1 MIINKDAAIEALTSE
16 NETLNSKADQVT
28 DRVSAVS
35 QALSCIESGE
45 LSGEGYA
52 SFAEYIRRLRLPA
65 LKTHAVA
72 YEALRAANTENIDA
86 LSALEGAI
94 GGVIDT
100 DELQRERDECQGQ
113 IDRIDASAG
122 EGDTSAD
129 ADVRRVSRLVDAVK
143 TYDAQI
149 AAANEY
155 ANTSAQFYEGAQQA
169 ADDMATANQDAA
181 SASFDAASGWQL
193 PTIGGWTAT
202 VDENYTHARAYDWLC
217 DNGTAEQRDAYGKA
231 IEDGSISAD
240 DIYDAS
246 KVGDA
251 NEQPFNVDLYASMA
265 RLPDDCVTDN
275 DVTAVSQAYMS
286 MWTANG
292 GEPDVASIDS
302 LLEWSYVPDG
312 TSTDLSEAY
321 QGPSYQDPHL
331 TGTVYGMERSSLFD
345 RMAQRSGELL
355 KDEPA
360 PEDKSSGFWLRMQA
374 VNTAQ
379 NLAADDTT
387 AHVKSRSADH
397 ADIALTIA
405 RQRENA
411 ESSQHTTAS
420 MVTLSFDDGFLYLPD
435 GSKGICFD
443 RNTHVYIAGNANDA
457 TLMLQALRF
466 GQQSGEQGENGSFD
480 VMGAIGG
487 EALETSF
494 DTTRDNLVEQMTE
507 GTAKETAKYVIA
519 VIGIIAAVVEKYQSY
534 CDQKNDSE
542 ESAIETKIVEQTG
555 GEMDRL
561 LNCTGVGFDLSRC
574 EGTEDHREALRHP
587 NIYTTNEV
595 DQWYD
600 DLAQEFSR
608 QRGKEVTGEQVR
620 NALRQDFIRVVTGEE
635 HPYPDSWLD
644 DVVHGRNEE
653 ITPKPPTKDYPTDAT
668 EEELDTYFQF
678 FTWTNKPASPGEEA
692 NNGFGLVDRETGEG
706 WDKKNAPTWFRYMMD
721 PTTYPDYVPGPIPE
735 SQP

>member
-251 NEQPFNVDLYASMA
+251 NEPPFNVDLYAGMA

-286 MWTANG
+286 MWTANS

-457 TLMLQALRF
+457 TLMLQSLRF
-466 GQQSGEQGENGSFD
+466 GQQSDDEQQSDGQKKNGQKKRGSFD

-487 EALETSF
+487 EVLETSF
-494 DTTRDNLVEQMTE
+494 DTTRDNIVEQMT
-507 GTAKETAKYVIA
+507 GGKAKGATKSAIA
-519 VIGIIAAVVEKYQSY
+519 VISIIAAVVEDYQSY
-534 CDQKNDSE
+534 VDQKNGNE
-542 ESAIETKIVEQTG
+542 ESSIETQVVGATG
-555 GEMDRL
+555 NEMDCL
-561 LNCTGVGFDLSRC
+561 LNYTGVGLDLSRC
-574 EGTEDHREALRHP
+574 ASTEDYREALRHP
-587 NIYTTNEV
+587 NIYTTNKV
-595 DQWYD
+595 DQWYGRPRTGV
-600 DLAQEFSR
+600 LATAGQ
-608 QRGKEVTGEQVR
+608 GG
-620 NALRQDFIRVVTGEE
+620 
-635 HPYPDSWLD
+635 
-644 DVVHGRNEE
+644 HG
-653 ITPKPPTKDYPTDAT
+653 
-668 EEELDTYFQF
+668 
-678 FTWTNKPASPGEEA
+678 
-692 NNGFGLVDRETGEG
+692 
-706 WDKKNAPTWFRYMMD
+706 
-721 PTTYPDYVPGPIPE
+721 
-735 SQP
+735 